1 MPFGKSLTWTFL
13 TKKTFLLEQFE
24 SGEIHACIKYQDTH
38 IFLSVMEYLDPL
50 AD

>member
-1 MPFGKSLTWTFL
+1 MPFGKPLTWTFL
-13 TKKTFLLEQFE
+13 TKKTLLEQFE